1 MNQPITSPL
10 NTSHAIIRYP
20 TELPFPFAK
29 AVAANGFLFLSG
41 QVAMDDSGSPQY
53 GDVPTQT
60 RLILNNLQR
69 TLIACGGAWEQVVK
83 VTVWLSDMAHFA
95 AFNQEYQRHFPAG
108 FPARSV
114 VSCQLAFGLDVE
126 IELQACTHQS
136 SPSPRSHADASAH

>member
-1 MNQPITSPL
+1 MSQSSMSQP
-10 NTSHAIIRYP
+10 IIRYP

-41 QVAMDDSGSPQY
+41 QVAMDDSGNPQY

-69 TLIACGGAWEQVVK
+69 PLIACGGAWEQVVK

-95 AFNQEYQRHFPAG
+95 AFNQEYQRHFPTG

-126 IELQACTHQS
+126 IELQACPHQPYS
-136 SPSPRSHADASAH
+136 STSPRSHADAPAH